1 LFWIDYNKEGKK
13 MSKNKSL
20 TGLILGVAVAVIIN
34 LLPLGDLSSQGKM
47 CLGLTLMT
55 VVFWAFQVVQSGYAS
70 GLYLALLVIFKV
82 AEPAVVFSPWI
93 GSTMYLVIGA
103 YLIASAVK
111 SSGLGERIAYNFII
125 KFVSSYKSI
134 IISIFA
140 LTFILSILIPHPW
153 PRAFLIMSV
162 MVVVIKSAKIP
173 NEDAIKIGFA
183 VFAAAVPVS
192 MIFLTG
198 DSVINPLAVQ
208 ASGISISWLQW
219 FIYMGPPNIISSIIT
234 CVMILVLFKPTAEVT
249 INKDEMKEKLSAL
262 GPVSVK
268 EKRTIVWLAIAVV
281 LWMTDSIHGINIGW
295 ITLLIAMLMSFPAVG
310 EILSPKQWS
319 EVPVHVLLFLTAA
332 MTIGK
337 VGAVTGMNTWIAET
351 ILPSSIPSNPFVLAL
366 IIALIS
372 MGIHMFL
379 GSVIAVMGIAIPA
392 LLIFT
397 EPMGISP
404 IVTTLLVYTSI
415 GIHYILPFHHL
426 NILVGQGEENGMYG
440 QKEVMR
446 LGIPLTIVV
455 FIITVAVEVPY
466 WKMIGLF

>member
-1 LFWIDYNKEGKK
+1 MN
-13 MSKNKSL
+13 KNKKL
-20 TGLILGVAVAVIIN
+20 MGLILGIAVAIIIN
-34 LLPLGDLSSQGKM
+34 ILPLEGLSTQGKM

-55 VVFWAFQVVQSGYAS
+55 VVFWAFQIVQSGYAS
-70 GLYLALLVIFKV
+70 GLYLALLVIFNV

-93 GSTMYLVIGA
+93 GSTMYLVVGA

-111 SSGLGERIAYNFII
+111 SSGLGERIAYGFII
-125 KFVSSYKSI
+125 RFVNSYKSI
-134 IISIFA
+134 IISIFI

-162 MVVVIKSAKIP
+162 MAVVIKSAKVP
-173 NEDAIKIGFA
+173 KEDAVKIGFT
-183 VFAAAVPVS
+183 VFSSSVPVS

-208 ASGISISWLQW
+208 ASGAAISWVQW
-219 FIYMGPPNIISSIIT
+219 FVYMGPPNIAASVIT
-234 CVMILVLFKPTAEVT
+234 CILILVLFKPTQEII
-249 INKDEMKEKLSAL
+249 INKEEMKEKLSAL
-262 GPVSVK
+262 GPMSII
-268 EKRTIVWLAIAVV
+268 EKRTIIWLAIAVV

-295 ITLLIAMLMSFPAVG
+295 ITLLIAMLMSLPAIG
-310 EILSPKQWS
+310 EILTPKQWG

-337 VGAVTGMNTWIAET
+337 VGGVTGMNTWIAET
-351 ILPSSIPSNPFVLAL
+351 ILPSSIPANPYILAI

-372 MGIHMFL
+372 MGIHMVL

-404 IVTTLLVYTSI
+404 IITTLFVYTAI

-446 LGIPLTIVV
+446 LGIPLSAVV
-455 FIITVAVEVPY
+455 FIIVLLEVPY
-466 WKMIGLF
+466 WKMLGLF

>member
-1 LFWIDYNKEGKK
+1 MN
-13 MSKNKSL
+13 KNKKL
-20 TGLILGVAVAVIIN
+20 MGLILGIAVAIIIN
-34 LLPLGDLSSQGKM
+34 ILPLEGLSTQGKM

-55 VVFWAFQVVQSGYAS
+55 VVFWAFQIVQSGYAS
-70 GLYLALLVIFKV
+70 GLYLALLVIFNV

-93 GSTMYLVIGA
+93 GSTMYLVVGA

-111 SSGLGERIAYNFII
+111 SSGLGERIAYGFII
-125 KFVSSYKSI
+125 RFVNSYKSI
-134 IISIFA
+134 IISIFI

-162 MVVVIKSAKIP
+162 MAVVIKSAKVP
-173 NEDAIKIGFA
+173 KEDAVKIGFT
-183 VFAAAVPVS
+183 VFSSSVPVS

-208 ASGISISWLQW
+208 ASGAAISWVQW
-219 FIYMGPPNIISSIIT
+219 FVYMGPPNIAASVIT
-234 CVMILVLFKPTAEVT
+234 CILILVLFKPTQEII
-249 INKDEMKEKLSAL
+249 INKEEMKEKLSAL
-262 GPVSVK
+262 GPMSII
-268 EKRTIVWLAIAVV
+268 EKRTIIWLAIAVV

-295 ITLLIAMLMSFPAVG
+295 ITLLIAMLMSFPAIG
-310 EILSPKQWS
+310 EILTPKQWG

-337 VGAVTGMNTWIAET
+337 VGGVTGMNTWIAET
-351 ILPSSIPSNPFVLAL
+351 ILPSSIPANPYILAI

-372 MGIHMFL
+372 MGIHMVL

-404 IVTTLLVYTSI
+404 IITTLFVYTAI

-446 LGIPLTIVV
+446 LGIPLSAVV
-455 FIITVAVEVPY
+455 FIIVLLEVPY
-466 WKMIGLF
+466 WKMLGLF

>member
-1 LFWIDYNKEGKK
+1 
-13 MSKNKSL
+13 MSENKSL
-20 TGLILGVAVAVIIN
+20 LGLMLGILVAFIIN
-34 LLPLGDLSSQGKM
+34 LLPLEGLSSQGKM

-55 VVFWAFQVVQSGYAS
+55 VVFWAFQIVQSGYSA

-82 AEPAVVFSPWI
+82 AEPSVIFSPWI

-111 SSGLGERIAYNFII
+111 SSGLGERIAYKFII

-162 MVVVIKSAKIP
+162 MVVVINSAKIP
-173 NEDAIKIGFA
+173 KEDAEKIGFT

-208 ASGISISWLQW
+208 ISGVAITWIQW
-219 FIYMGPPNIISSIIT
+219 FIYMGPPNIVASILT
-234 CVMILVLFKPTAEVT
+234 CILIIVLFKPTKEVA
-249 INKDEMKEKLSAL
+249 INKEEMKEKLNAL
-262 GPVSVK
+262 GPLSIK
-268 EKRTIVWLAIAVV
+268 EKRTIIWLAIAVF

-295 ITLLIAMLMSFPAVG
+295 ITLLIAMLMSFPVVG
-310 EILSPKQWS
+310 EILTPKQWS

-351 ILPSSIPSNPFVLAL
+351 ILPSNIPSNPFVLA
-366 IIALIS
+366 IIIS
-372 MGIHMFL
+372 VISIGIHMVL

-404 IVTTLLVYTSI
+404 VITTLFVYSAI

-440 QKEVMR
+440 QKEVIK

-455 FIITVAVEVPY
+455 FIITVCIEVPY

>member
-1 LFWIDYNKEGKK
+1 MN
-13 MSKNKSL
+13 KNKSVL
-20 TGLILGVAVAVIIN
+20 GLILGIAVAVLIN
-34 LLPLGDLSSQGKM
+34 VLPLEGLSPQGKM
-47 CLGLTLMT
+47 SLGLTFMT
-55 VVFWAFQVVQSGYAS
+55 VVFWAFQIVQSGYAS

-82 AEPAVVFSPWI
+82 AEPAVVFSPWV

-111 SSGLGERIAYNFII
+111 SSGLGERIAYGFII

-162 MVVVIKSAKIP
+162 MTVVIKSAKIP
-173 NEDAIKIGFA
+173 KEDAIKIGFT
-183 VFAAAVPVS
+183 VFASSVPVS

-208 ASGISISWLQW
+208 ASGVPISWLQW
-219 FIYMGPPNIISSIIT
+219 FIYMGPPNIIASIIT
-234 CVMILVLFKPTAEVT
+234 CILILVLFKPTKEVI
-249 INKDEMKEKLSAL
+249 INKEEMKEKLNAL
-262 GPVSVK
+262 GPVSSK
-268 EKRTIVWLAIAVV
+268 EKRTIIWLSIAVV

-295 ITLLIAMLMSFPAVG
+295 ITLLIAMLMSFPVVG
-310 EILSPKQWS
+310 EVLTPKQWS

-337 VGAVTGMNTWIAET
+337 VGAATGMNKWIAET
-351 ILPSSIPSNPFVLAL
+351 ILPSSIPSNPYVLAI
-366 IIALIS
+366 IIAVIS
-372 MGIHMFL
+372 VGIHMVL

-397 EPMGISP
+397 GPMGINP
-404 IVTTLLVYTSI
+404 VVTTLLVYTSI

-426 NILVGQGEENGMYG
+426 NILVGQGEENGMYS

-446 LGIPLTIVV
+446 LGIPLTLIV
-455 FIITVAVEVPY
+455 FIIVIIEIPY
-466 WKMIGLF
+466 WQILGLM

>member
-1 LFWIDYNKEGKK
+1 MN
-13 MSKNKSL
+13 KNKSVL
-20 TGLILGVAVAVIIN
+20 GLILGIAAAVLIN
-34 LLPLGDLSSQGKM
+34 ILPLEGLSSKGKM

-55 VVFWAFQVVQSGYAS
+55 VVFWAFQIVQSGYAS
-70 GLYLALLVIFKV
+70 GLYLALLVIFQV

-111 SSGLGERIAYNFII
+111 SSGLGERIAYGFII

-140 LTFILSILIPHPW
+140 LTFILSVLIPHPW

-162 MVVVIKSAKIP
+162 MTVVIKSAKIP
-173 NEDAIKIGFA
+173 KEDAIKIGFA
-183 VFAAAVPVS
+183 VFAASVPVS

-208 ASGISISWLQW
+208 ASGMTVSWIQW
-219 FIYMGPPNIISSIIT
+219 FVYMGPPNIVASIIT
-234 CVMILVLFKPTAEVT
+234 CILLLVLFKPSQEVR
-249 INKDEMKEKLSAL
+249 INKEEIKEKLNAL
-262 GPVSVK
+262 GPISDI
-268 EKRTIVWLAIAVV
+268 EKRTIVWLAIAVI

-295 ITLLIAMLMSFPAVG
+295 ITLLIAMLMSFPLIG
-310 EILSPKQWS
+310 GILTPKQWG

-351 ILPSSIPSNPFVLAL
+351 ILPSSIPSNPYVLAA
-366 IIALIS
+366 IIAVIS
-372 MGIHMFL
+372 IGIHMVL

-404 IVTTLLVYTSI
+404 IITTLLVYSAI

-426 NILVGQGEENGMYG
+426 NILVGQGEENGMYS
-440 QKEVMR
+440 QKEAMR
-446 LGIPLTIVV
+446 LGIPFTIVIFV
-455 FIITVAVEVPY
+455 VVLVEVAY
-466 WKMIGLF
+466 WQIIGLF

>member
-1 LFWIDYNKEGKK
+1 MN
-13 MSKNKSL
+13 KNKSTL
-20 TGLILGVAVAVIIN
+20 GLILGIAVAVLIN
-34 LLPLGDLSSQGKM
+34 ILPLKGLSPQGKM

-55 VVFWAFQVVQSGYAS
+55 VVFWAFQIVQSGYAS
-70 GLYLALLVIFKV
+70 GLYLALLVIFQV

-111 SSGLGERIAYNFII
+111 SSGLGERIAYGFII

-162 MVVVIKSAKIP
+162 MTVVIKSAQIP
-173 NEDAIKIGFA
+173 KEDAIKIGFT
-183 VFAAAVPVS
+183 VFASSVPVS

-208 ASGISISWLQW
+208 ASGIPISWLQW
-219 FIYMGPPNIISSIIT
+219 FIYMGPPNIIASVIT
-234 CVMILVLFKPTAEVT
+234 CFLILTLFKPTKEVV
-249 INKDEMKEKLSAL
+249 INKDEIKEKLSAL
-262 GPVSVK
+262 GPISNI
-268 EKRTIVWLAIAVV
+268 EKRTIIWLTIAVV

-295 ITLLIAMLMSFPAVG
+295 VTLLIAMLMSFPVVG
-310 EILSPKQWS
+310 GILSPKQWG

-337 VGAVTGMNTWIAET
+337 VGAVTGMNTWIANT
-351 ILPSSIPSNPFVLAL
+351 ILPSSIPSNPYLLAV
-366 IIALIS
+366 IIAVIS
-372 MGIHMFL
+372 VAIHMVL

-397 EPMGISP
+397 EPMGINP
-404 IVTTLLVYTSI
+404 IITTLLVYTAI

-446 LGIPLTIVV
+446 LGIPITIVL
-455 FIITVAVEVPY
+455 FIIVLIEIPY
-466 WKMIGLF
+466 WQIIGLF

>member
-1 LFWIDYNKEGKK
+1 
-13 MSKNKSL
+13 MQKNKDII
-20 TGLILGVAVAVIIN
+20 GLMLGISVAVFIN
-34 LLPLGDLSSQGKM
+34 IAPLKGLEPAGRM

-55 VVFWAFQVVQSGYAS
+55 VVFWAFQIVQSGYAS

-82 AEPAVVFSPWI
+82 AEPAVVFSPWS

-103 YLIASAVK
+103 YLIASSVK
-111 SSGLGERIAYNFII
+111 SSGLGERIAYKFII

-134 IISIFA
+134 IISIFM

-162 MVVVIKSAKIP
+162 MSVVIESAKIQR
-173 NEDAIKIGFA
+173 EDAVKIGFS
-183 VFAAAVPVS
+183 VFASAVPVS

-208 ASGISISWLQW
+208 ASGHAISWTKW
-219 FIYMGPPNIISSIIT
+219 FVYMGPPGIVSSILT
-234 CVMILVLFKPTAEVT
+234 CALILILFKPSNEVV
-249 INKDEMKEKLSAL
+249 IDKDEIIDRLNAL
-262 GPVSVK
+262 GAVSGT
-268 EKRTIVWLAIAVV
+268 EKRTVIWLAAAV
-281 LWMTDSIHGINIGW
+281 LMWMTDSLHGINIGW

-310 EILSPKQWS
+310 GILTPKNWA
-319 EVPVHVLLFLTAA
+319 EVPVNVLMFLTAA
-332 MTIGK
+332 MTIGR
-337 VGAVTGMNTWIAET
+337 VGSTTGMNTWIAET
-351 ILPSSIPSNPFVLAL
+351 ILPGSISANPYVLA
-366 IIALIS
+366 IIISVIS
-372 MGIHMFL
+372 MGIHMVL

-392 LLIFT
+392 ILIFT

-404 IVTTLLVYTSI
+404 VVTTLLVYTSI

-440 QKEVMR
+440 QREVIR
-446 LGIPLTIVV
+446 LGIPMTAAVFMVV
-455 FIITVAVEVPY
+455 LLEVVY

>member
-1 LFWIDYNKEGKK
+1 MN
-13 MSKNKSL
+13 KNKKL
-20 TGLILGVAVAVIIN
+20 LGLLLGILVAIVINI
-34 LLPLGDLSSQGKM
+34 LPLEGLSAQGKM

-55 VVFWAFQVVQSGYAS
+55 VVFWAFQIVQSGYAS
-70 GLYLALLVIFKV
+70 GLYLALLVIFNV
-82 AEPAVVFSPWI
+82 AEPSVVFSPWV

-111 SSGLGERIAYNFII
+111 SSGLGERIAYKFII
-125 KFVSSYKSI
+125 KFVSSYRSI
-134 IISIFA
+134 IISIFV

-162 MVVVIKSAKIP
+162 MAVVIKSANVPK
-173 NEDAIKIGFA
+173 EDAIKIGFT
-183 VFAAAVPVS
+183 VFASSVPVS

-198 DSVINPLAVQ
+198 DSVINPLAAQ
-208 ASGISISWLQW
+208 ASGELISWMQW
-219 FIYMGPPNIISSIIT
+219 FVYMGPPNIVASIIT
-234 CVMILVLFKPTAEVT
+234 CLLILVLFKPTKEII
-249 INKDEMKEKLSAL
+249 INKEEIKEKLDSL
-262 GPVSVK
+262 GQISGI
-268 EKRTIVWLAIAVV
+268 EKRTIIWLAIAVV

-295 ITLLIAMLMSFPAVG
+295 ITLLIAMLMSLPAIGGV
-310 EILSPKQWS
+310 LTPKQWG

-332 MTIGK
+332 MTIEK
-337 VGAVTGMNTWIAET
+337 VGGVTGMNTWIADT
-351 ILPSSIPSNPFVLAL
+351 ILPSSIPENPYILAV
-366 IIALIS
+366 IIAVIS

-404 IVTTLLVYTSI
+404 IITTLLVYTSI

-426 NILVGQGEENGMYG
+426 NMLVGQGEENGMYG
-440 QKEVMR
+440 QKEVMK
-446 LGIPLTIVV
+446 LGIPLIAVV
-455 FIITVAVEVPY
+455 FIIVLLEVPY